1 MNHRKLVADIS
12 LIVVITIIGGLLTF
26 WIFNPMSTDYE
37 FQTITKV
44 SELYENPIYLIFH
57 WKTED
62 ELQVGNLITLWIE
75 IKGLPYLP
83 EDDLDKIKVNFLE
96 KDLNYFNSETDLI
109 LPSDSFEF
117 NPDWD
122 NKVFRSNE
130 SDLRFIVPNNISIQY
145 CDYNQINSC
154 MIIEN
159 IIHPAPHD
167 LAVQINTNKI
177 GLAISLILLLLSAVI
192 VWRTLRSTY
201 VENRVVFESEVKQTK
216 NEKSIEPIKEE
227 PIIEKN
233 KVQHS
238 NDKVLN
244 DNFYE
249 KLKNSQPIAFLAS
262 LCMVVAAFTY
272 TNNQLPDV
280 YQNAV
285 SAAFSFVFSF
295 VLSLVY
301 QIFRDKLDDKRFD
314 LLVKIGIYF
323 LFAVGILYLIFI
335 GISFSSKLPQIPQI
349 LFSWF
354 YAYIGVITILVVRK
368 TLQKMLKKLPISVEE
383 KTLFPITIAV
393 SILSWVEVGA
403 KLIPSLTGFIID
415 DLIVISLLLAYLA
428 VMGIINMIFGFFSM
442 IKKTFV
448 NIKNPQPSKP

>member
-12 LIVVITIIGGLLTF
+12 LIVVIIIIGGLLTF

-44 SELYENPIYLIFH
+44 SEPYENPIYLIFH

-201 VENRVVFESEVKQTK
+201 VENRVIFESEVKQVK
-216 NEKSIEPIKEE
+216 NEKPIVPIKELE
-227 PIIEKN
+227 PTIVENKAQQLNEKF
-233 KVQHS
+233 S
-238 NDKVLN
+238 D
-244 DNFYE
+244 DFYN
-249 KLKNSQPIAFLAS
+249 KLKNSQPLAFLAS
-262 LCMVVAAFTY
+262 LCMVVAAFTF
-272 TNNQLPDV
+272 TNKELPDV

-285 SAAFSFVFSF
+285 SAAFSFIFSF
-295 VLSLVY
+295 VLSIIS
-301 QIFRDKLDDKRFD
+301 QIFGKKLDDKRFD
-314 LLVKIGIYF
+314 LLTKIGIYF
-323 LFAVGILYLIFI
+323 LFVY
-335 GISFSSKLPQIPQI
+335 
-349 LFSWF
+349 
-354 YAYIGVITILVVRK
+354 
-368 TLQKMLKKLPISVEE
+368 
-383 KTLFPITIAV
+383 
-393 SILSWVEVGA
+393 
-403 KLIPSLTGFIID
+403 
-415 DLIVISLLLAYLA
+415 
-428 VMGIINMIFGFFSM
+428 
-442 IKKTFV
+442 
-448 NIKNPQPSKP
+448 